1 MKNYTPRSLKISQP
15 TSNKL
20 IKLLLLIILFLLV
33 LILTLF
39 TDTRKENFRLNDEVF
54 QENYTKNKRFIKID
68 KLKFIGYNNDGKP
81 FLLTANQAIKETRDE
96 DKVIL
101 YKVKADINLSD
112 KSWFFLETEKAT
124 YRIKEKTLYAN
135 NEVIG
140 FYDDGSSF
148 TTPSLEYNFKSG
160 IAESEE
166 GIVMFGKWGIIEAD
180 KFSFNSIKD
189 TYKFD
194 DRALMIVK

>member
-1 MKNYTPRSLKISQP
+1 MKNYTPKSLKLSQP
-15 TSNKL
+15 NSNKL

-54 QENYTKNKRFIKID
+54 EENYTKNKRFIKID

-112 KSWFFLETEKAT
+112 KSWFLETEKAT

-189 TYKFD
+189 IYKFD

>member
-1 MKNYTPRSLKISQP
+1 MKNYTPRSLKLSQP
-15 TSNKL
+15 NSNKL

-54 QENYTKNKRFIKID
+54 EENYTKNKRFIKID

-148 TTPSLEYNFKSG
+148 TTPSLEHNFKSG

-189 TYKFD
+189 IYKFD

>member
-1 MKNYTPRSLKISQP
+1 MTSREGYDAYTLY
-15 TSNKL
+15 L
-20 IKLLLLIILFLLV
+20 GIKLHFYSK
-33 LILTLF
+33 
-39 TDTRKENFRLNDEVF
+39 DYNFVR
-54 QENYTKNKRFIKID
+54 
-68 KLKFIGYNNDGKP
+68 YNG
-81 FLLTANQAIKETRDE
+81 
-96 DKVIL
+96 
-101 YKVKADINLSD
+101 KVKADINLSD
-112 KSWFFLETEKAT
+112 KSWFFLETEKAS

-189 TYKFD
+189 IYKFD